1 MASPWRSALKAAGL
15 TERFTPH
22 GLRRT
27 FNDMLRRAN
36 VDPVIGKALTGHVT
50 ETMREH

>member
-1 MASPWRSALKAAGL
+1 MAKAWRACLKEAGI

-27 FNDMLRRAN
+27 FNDMLRHA
-36 VDPVIGKALTGHVT
+36 HVA
-50 ETMREH
+50 R